1 MLPTQVCTTAFSFT
15 FGCDIIRH
23 SERGIMRLLHTALA
37 ISIAFAGAFAADNPF
52 IGTWKLI
59 PEKSKFAPDPPPP
72 KSLTMTFQPDGEKV
86 RLIVTGVDSAGKPI
100 KDDNS
105 ILWDGKFY
113 TTNGGPMGPG
123 RVAVKRV
130 NNNQNEVMIEAGGK
144 KVLTIK
150 SVLSKDGKT
159 MRNVAD
165 GVNPKG
171 EKIHSDEVF
180 EKQ

>member
-1 MLPTQVCTTAFSFT
+1 
-15 FGCDIIRH
+15 
-23 SERGIMRLLHTALA
+23 
-37 ISIAFAGAFAADNPF
+37 
-52 IGTWKLI
+52 
-59 PEKSKFAPDPPPP
+59 
-72 KSLTMTFQPDGEKV
+72 
-86 RLIVTGVDSAGKPI
+86 
-100 KDDNS
+100 
-105 ILWDGKFY
+105 
-113 TTNGGPMGPG
+113 MGPG

-144 KVLTIK
+144 KALTIK

>member
-1 MLPTQVCTTAFSFT
+1 
-15 FGCDIIRH
+15 
-23 SERGIMRLLHTALA
+23 
-37 ISIAFAGAFAADNPF
+37 
-52 IGTWKLI
+52 
-59 PEKSKFAPDPPPP
+59 
-72 KSLTMTFQPDGEKV
+72 
-86 RLIVTGVDSAGKPI
+86 VDSAGKPI

-130 NNNQNEVMIEAGGK
+130 NNNQNEVIIEAGGK
-144 KVLTIK
+144 KALTIK

-171 EKIHSDEVF
+171 EKIHSIEVF
-180 EKQ
+180 DKQ

>member
-1 MLPTQVCTTAFSFT
+1 
-15 FGCDIIRH
+15 
-23 SERGIMRLLHTALA
+23 
-37 ISIAFAGAFAADNPF
+37 
-52 IGTWKLI
+52 
-59 PEKSKFAPDPPPP
+59 
-72 KSLTMTFQPDGEKV
+72 MTFQPDGEKV

-150 SVLSKDGKT
+150 SVLSKDGK
-159 MRNVAD
+159 R
-165 GVNPKG
+165 
-171 EKIHSDEVF
+171 
-180 EKQ
+180 